1 MTNTRDSVLTLI
13 KNRTKKRVEYTTNS
27 AVLFTIK
34 IRGVWYKSSS
44 KMIRNNKRKDAKTEK
59 FSVFIRYPVNTAGST
74 FPFVF
79 WNISEFDNSVI
90 YWNFQEKSVIFPQ
103 KNQAASRNIT
113 WRNVYI
119 LSHYIVSLTSSLNS
133 NTNHKPNIPRIQNW
147 KHLYVKLVGK
157 CIDSLKRLIVTLS
170 RRKGW
175 CYDYEW
181 WWLCMWDKRWKRFTF
196 YVIQILI
203 IRLLVNNIINILN
216 PYLYY

>member
-1 MTNTRDSVLTLI
+1 MTNTRDSILTLI

-44 KMIRNNKRKDAKTEK
+44 KMIRNNKRKDEKPRSFLCLSDIQWTPLGAHFPLSFEILASLITQSSIGIFRKNPLYSLKKTRQPHE
-59 FSVFIRYPVNTAGST
+59 ILHEGMYTYYPT
-74 FPFVF
+74 
-79 WNISEFDNSVI
+79 
-90 YWNFQEKSVIFPQ
+90 
-103 KNQAASRNIT
+103 
-113 WRNVYI
+113 I
-119 LSHYIVSLTSSLNS
+119 LSALLHRWIQNI
-133 NTNHKPNIPRIQNW
+133 NHKPNIPRIQNW